1 MPKLEGSV
9 ENIVFRNEENHYVV
23 ARFRLNDNGRLFRD
37 ELATIVGILPGIHTG
52 ELLAVEGEW
61 ESDPRYGRQLRVTSF
76 VQRLPASSEGIIRYL
91 SSGLIKGIGPK
102 KAKLIVDHFG
112 EQTLAIIEQQ
122 PDLLSQ
128 VKGISVKD
136 RDQIAK
142 TWVEQ
147 ADIKELHLFMQSHD
161 VSMSIA
167 TRVYKQYGK
176 ESIRVIR
183 ENPYQL
189 AQDVQGIGFRTADDI
204 ALKLG
209 LPHDSIPRLATGMKF
224 VLTQAA
230 NEDGH
235 CFLLEQDL
243 LDRASD
249 ILHAPTGILQ
259 AAMEQLRNDKDVF
272 VEPSVVAKQGRSL
285 SDVVSFDVQYVV
297 NEPVE
302 PQTGAVGQGLVGSQT
317 EAVGQG
323 LVEPQTGAVGQG
335 LVGSQTEAVGQG
347 LVGSQTEA
355 VGQGLVGSQTEAV
368 GQGLVGSQTGAV
380 GTGLAPVHVPTA
392 PDSVP
397 PVEIAV
403 EGEAIVPP
411 AEEEPQ
417 SRIYFGPFWYAESG
431 SARLLRRL
439 QKSPSS
445 LPPTSQQLWER
456 VFMLLKE
463 KRNMI
468 LAEKQ
473 REAVQMAYS
482 EKVSI
487 LTGGPGTGKSTSIR
501 ALIMLLRT
509 RKVDVAL
516 AAPTGRAAKRLT
528 ETTGVQAKT
537 LHRLLEYAPHDNSYQ
552 RNEDNPLP
560 YQFLIVD
567 EFSMVDILLF
577 YHLLKALPRESHLLL
592 VGDADQL
599 PSVGPGNVLRD
610 LLQSA
615 ALPTVRLTELFRQ
628 ARQSKII
635 VNAHRINAGQMPVTK
650 IEQTSDFFFMAEEDP
665 VKAQQL
671 ILDLVQRRLPA
682 KYHFD
687 PITDIQV
694 LSPMYKGAV
703 GVKMLNERLQAQ
715 LNPHSVAQVEWA
727 DRILRVGDK
736 VMQTK
741 NDYDKGVFNG
751 DVGFIRRIDKENA
764 TVRVEFLEE
773 AGPLS
778 VSYEFKELDDLV
790 LAYAVTVHKS
800 QGSEYPVI
808 ILPLFREHRLL
819 LQRNLL
825 YTAITRAKRFCV
837 LVGQPQALEIAV
849 HNNRVAWRNTALM
862 ERLLQL
868 SQGQYQVVPAP

>member
-37 ELATIVGILPGIHTG
+37 DLSTIVGILPGIHTG
-52 ELLAVEGEW
+52 ELLSVEGEW

-76 VQRLPASSEGIIRYL
+76 VQRLPASSDGIIRYL

-147 ADIKELHLFMQSHD
+147 VDIKELHLFMQSHD
-161 VSMSIA
+161 VSMNIA
-167 TRVYKQYGK
+167 TKVYKQYGK

-189 AQDVQGIGFRTADDI
+189 AQEVQGIGFRTADDI

-209 LPHDSIPRLATGMKF
+209 LPQDSIPRLATGMKF

-235 CFLLEQDL
+235 CFLLEKDL
-243 LDRASD
+243 LYRASD
-249 ILHAPTGILQ
+249 ILRAPTDILQ
-259 AAMEQLRNDKDVF
+259 TAMEQLRSEKDVF
-272 VEPSVVAKQGRSL
+272 VEPAIVTKQAAS
-285 SDVVSFDVQYVV
+285 
-297 NEPVE
+297 
-302 PQTGAVGQGLVGSQT
+302 
-317 EAVGQG
+317 
-323 LVEPQTGAVGQG
+323 
-335 LVGSQTEAVGQG
+335 
-347 LVGSQTEA
+347 
-355 VGQGLVGSQTEAV
+355 
-368 GQGLVGSQTGAV
+368 
-380 GTGLAPVHVPTA
+380 A
-392 PDSVP
+392 PDGVPSVAQSIVDELP
-397 PVEIAV
+397 PPDDWEEIAQ
-403 EGEAIVPP
+403 
-411 AEEEPQ
+411 EEEPQ

-439 QKSPSS
+439 QKSPTC
-445 LPPTSQQLWER
+445 LPPTSQQQWEI
-456 VFMLLKE
+456 VFTRLKE
-463 KRNMI
+463 NRNMI

-473 REAVQMAYS
+473 REAVQMAYN

-509 RKVDVAL
+509 RKIDVAL

-599 PSVGPGNVLRD
+599 PSVGPGNV
-610 LLQSA
+610 
-615 ALPTVRLTELFRQ
+615 
-628 ARQSKII
+628 
-635 VNAHRINAGQMPVTK
+635 
-650 IEQTSDFFFMAEEDP
+650 
-665 VKAQQL
+665 
-671 ILDLVQRRLPA
+671 
-682 KYHFD
+682 
-687 PITDIQV
+687 
-694 LSPMYKGAV
+694 
-703 GVKMLNERLQAQ
+703 
-715 LNPHSVAQVEWA
+715 
-727 DRILRVGDK
+727 
-736 VMQTK
+736 
-741 NDYDKGVFNG
+741 
-751 DVGFIRRIDKENA
+751 
-764 TVRVEFLEE
+764 
-773 AGPLS
+773 
-778 VSYEFKELDDLV
+778 
-790 LAYAVTVHKS
+790 
-800 QGSEYPVI
+800 
-808 ILPLFREHRLL
+808 
-819 LQRNLL
+819 
-825 YTAITRAKRFCV
+825 
-837 LVGQPQALEIAV
+837 
-849 HNNRVAWRNTALM
+849 
-862 ERLLQL
+862 
-868 SQGQYQVVPAP
+868 